1 MVGAC
6 AATDGTDT
14 VDGAAAADG
23 TDDAVCPVMIA

>member
-1 MVGAC
+1 MVGAG
-6 AATDGTDT
+6 AAADGTDT